1 MYEILV
7 FECNTMYHSKAS
19 ESEDNALA
27 IFIAF
32 CREFVSPEYV
42 AENDTSFDS
51 SSLYMS
57 YADRSGGDKPM
68 LVLLIGSTITDEMRS
83 KAADSLKKMYIRI
96 CEDCNIAEIPFASS
110 VCAECAEY
118 V

>member
-7 FECNTMYHSKAS
+7 FECNAMYHSKTS

-68 LVLLIGSTITDEMRS
+68 LVLLIGSTIT
-83 KAADSLKKMYIRI
+83 Y
-96 CEDCNIAEIPFASS
+96 
-110 VCAECAEY
+110 ECK
-118 V
+118 

>member
-7 FECNTMYHSKAS
+7 FESNAMYHSKTS

-27 IFIAF
+27 MFIAM

-42 AENDTSFDS
+42 AENQTRFDS
-51 SSLYMS
+51 SSLHMS
-57 YADRSGGDKPM
+57 YADCSGGDKPM
-68 LVLLIGSTITDEMRS
+68 LVLLIGMITDEMRS
-83 KAADSLKKMYIRI
+83 KAQETLKKMYVRI
-96 CEDCNIAEIPFASS
+96 CEDCNIAEIPFAKS

>member
-1 MYEILV
+1 MYELLV
-7 FECNTMYHSKAS
+7 FECNSLYHSKTS
-19 ESEDNALA
+19 ESQENALTM
-27 IFIAF
+27 FVEL

-42 AENDTSFDS
+42 AENETSFDS
-51 SSLYMS
+51 GSLYMS

-68 LVLLIGSTITDEMRS
+68 LVVLIGTITDEMRS
-83 KAADSLKKMYIRI
+83 KAQESLKKMYIRI
-96 CEDCNIAEIPFASS
+96 CEDCNTAEIPLNRS